1 MALPVSTPTEAL
13 SIATGAAHDLRN
25 VLFVI
30 TAHCERLLG
39 EMPLADARIEDLRAI
54 KEAATRGVALTRQM
68 LSEAAEEHAPRSA
81 NINDVIQG
89 ILPLV
94 TRLAGDGVAL
104 TTALTPGTWPVSAN
118 PVQIEQII
126 MNLVANARDAMPDG
140 GRLVIAT
147 ENRNIAGVSTGGPTQ
162 CVVIS
167 VSDTGP
173 GIDPA
178 IQDKIFEPFFT
189 TRAASGGTGVGLAT
203 VRAIALTSGG
213 HVEVS
218 SAPGE
223 GATFRVVLPRG
234 EIGSAVAEASAD
246 VAASPAATRILL
258 VENERPIR
266 DYLHRCLAAEGF
278 DVRVASSG
286 TEALHVCDP
295 ALAPIDLVVTDVHLP
310 DVNGPD
316 VAKRIQARWPE
327 IGVVFM
333 SGGVE
338 TLDDLSERGRVPVLA
353 KPFTT
358 SDLVRA
364 VRTVLMSRRVA

>member
-1 MALPVSTPTEAL
+1 MALPVSTSTEAL

-30 TAHCERLLG
+30 TAHCERLLS
-39 EMPLADARIEDLRAI
+39 ETSPADPQSEDLRAI
-54 KEAATRGVALTRQM
+54 QDAAARGVALTRQM

-81 NINDVIQG
+81 NVNDVIRG
-89 ILPLV
+89 IVPLL
-94 TRLAGDGVAL
+94 TRLAGDRVAV

-118 PVQIEQII
+118 AVQIEQII
-126 MNLVANARDAMPDG
+126 MNLVVNARDAMPDG

-167 VSDTGP
+167 VSDTGS

-178 IQDKIFEPFFT
+178 VQDKIFEPFFT

-203 VRAIALTSGG
+203 VRAIAMTNGG

-223 GATFRVVLPRG
+223 GATLRVVLPRG
-234 EIGSAVAEASAD
+234 ESVEGHAPAVPEAP
-246 VAASPAATRILL
+246 VAAAATRILL

-266 DYLHRCLAAEGF
+266 DYLHRCLSAEGY
-278 DVRVASSG
+278 DVQVASSG
-286 TEALHVCDP
+286 TEALRLCDP
-295 ALAPIDLVVTDVHLP
+295 TLPPIDIVVTDIHLT

-316 VAKRIQARWPE
+316 VAKRIQARWPAV
-327 IGVVFM
+327 GVVFM

-338 TLDDLSERGRVPVLA
+338 DLGDLSERGRVLVLA

-358 SDLVRA
+358 SELVRA
-364 VRTVLMSRRVA
+364 LRTVLTSRRAA

>member
-1 MALPVSTPTEAL
+1 MALPLSTPTEAL

-39 EMPLADARIEDLRAI
+39 EMPSADPRLEDLRAI
-54 KEAATRGVALTRQM
+54 QDAAARGVALTRQM
-68 LSEAAEEHAPRSA
+68 LSEAAEDHAPRSV
-81 NINDVIQG
+81 NVNDVIRG

-94 TRLAGDGVAL
+94 SRLAGDRVTL
-104 TTALTPGTWPVSAN
+104 TAALTPDAWPISAN
-118 PVQIEQII
+118 AVQVEQII
-126 MNLVANARDAMPDG
+126 MNLAVNARDAMPDG

-147 ENRNIAGVSTGGPTQ
+147 ENRSIAGAATDGPTQ
-162 CVVIS
+162 FVVIS
-167 VSDTGP
+167 VSDTGV
-173 GIDPA
+173 GIDPSV
-178 IQDKIFEPFFT
+178 QDKIFEPFFT

-203 VRAIALTSGG
+203 VRAIALVNGG

-223 GATFRVVLPRG
+223 GATLRVVLPRG
-234 EIGSAVAEASAD
+234 ESVCAKAPAPPDASAT
-246 VAASPAATRILL
+246 AAATRILL

-266 DYLHRCLAAEGF
+266 DYLHRCLLAAGY

-286 TEALHVCDP
+286 TEALRLCDP
-295 ALAPIDLVVTDVHLP
+295 TLAPIDLVVTDVHLP

-327 IGVVFM
+327 VGVVFM
-333 SGGVE
+333 SGGIE
-338 TLDDLSERGRVPVLA
+338 TLDDLSQRGQVPVLA

-358 SDLVRA
+358 SELVRA
-364 VRTVLMSRRVA
+364 VRTVLTSRRAA

>member
-1 MALPVSTPTEAL
+1 MALPLSTQTEAL

-39 EMPLADARIEDLRAI
+39 EMPAADPRIEDLRAI
-54 KEAATRGVALTRQM
+54 QDAVGRGVALTRQM
-68 LSEAAEEHAPRSA
+68 LSDAAEEHAPRSA
-81 NINDVIQG
+81 NVNDLIRG
-89 ILPLV
+89 IVPLV
-94 TRLAGDGVAL
+94 TRLAGDGVTL

-126 MNLVANARDAMPDG
+126 MNLVMNAREAMPGG

-147 ENRNIAGVSTGGPTQ
+147 ENRSIAGGAADGATQ
-162 CVVIS
+162 FVVIS
-167 VSDTGP
+167 VSDTGS
-173 GIDPA
+173 GIDPSV
-178 IQDKIFEPFFT
+178 QDKIFEPFFT

-203 VRAIALTSGG
+203 VRGIALSNGG

-234 EIGSAVAEASAD
+234 EIGGAVAPTE
-246 VAASPAATRILL
+246 VAATSTATRILL

-266 DYLHRCLAAEGF
+266 EYLHRLLSAEGY

-295 ALAPIDLVVTDVHLP
+295 STAPIDLVLTDVHLP

-316 VAKRIQARWPE
+316 VAKRIQDRWPE
-327 IGVVFM
+327 VGVVFM

-364 VRTVLMSRRVA
+364 VRTVLTSRRVA